1 MHNTAKKIIP
11 ASAFQLPKLDDLVA
25 RLQLS
30 PETGHIWLDGK
41 RMFMLH
47 LSAFSALRRELIES
61 LGIDHARG
69 LLTRMGYLAGS
80 RDAEIVTTLR
90 KEETVLDA
98 FYVGPQLHAVEGLVR
113 AEPVVVEVDVARGR
127 FYAEFLWWDSVE
139 DAAHL
144 ADYGLAADPV
154 CWMQIGYASG
164 YSSAFFGRRV
174 IFREVE
180 CAAMG
185 HAACRIIGKPMDEWD
200 DVREDLR
207 FFDAQP
213 FANRKLISL
222 APSKSAETA
231 RSDDAPPH
239 VAEDG
244 EIPPKS
250 RYKGRELIG
259 VSSAFNSVC
268 HMIERV
274 ASTCTPVLLLGETG
288 VGKEIFAQTL
298 HSVSPRS
305 DKPFIAV
312 NCAAIPE
319 QLIEADLFGVE
330 KGAFTGATAC
340 RPGRFELANDGSLFL
355 DEIGCLSLAAQSKL
369 LRVLQ
374 EGEVERVGGTK
385 SRHLNVRIIAATN
398 IDLEAAVARGEFR
411 QDLLFRLNV
420 FPIAIPP
427 LRERRE
433 DIPVLAEYFV
443 RRYCGIHNQ
452 QRTGFTERALEA
464 LLSYAWPGNVREI
477 ENVVERAIIL
487 SSEGG
492 AMDISHLPPAV
503 AGRGASQFV
512 PGRAGPTPTLAS
524 ASALAT
530 TGARKSATAVTLVT
544 PAIPFN
550 QMSAEDLQEIL
561 TRYRWNLSAAAKA
574 LNITRAQI
582 AYRMKKLG
590 LDASPVGITH
600 VTA

>member
-1 MHNTAKKIIP
+1 MHTAAKKIIP
-11 ASAFQLPKLDDLVA
+11 TPNFQLTKLDDLVA
-25 RLQLS
+25 RLRLS

-80 RDAEIVTTLR
+80 RDAEIVATLR
-90 KEETVLDA
+90 KEGAELDA
-98 FYVGPQLHAVEGLVR
+98 FYVGPQLHSIEGVVR
-113 AEPVVVEVDVARGR
+113 AEPVAVEIDVARGR

-139 DAAHL
+139 DAAHQ

-164 YSSAFFGRRV
+164 YSSVFFGRRV

-185 HAACRIIGKPMDEWD
+185 HEACRIVGKPMDEWD
-200 DVREDLR
+200 DVRQDLR

-213 FANRKLISL
+213 FANRKLVSL
-222 APSKSAETA
+222 ASSQPTEPTQAEDA
-231 RSDDAPPH
+231 SIDVSEDNAPPQ
-239 VAEDG
+239 
-244 EIPPKS
+244 KS

-259 VSSAFNSVC
+259 ISGAFNSVC

-274 ASTCTPVLLLGETG
+274 ARTCTPVLLLGETG

-298 HSVSPRS
+298 HSVSPRG
-305 DKPFIAV
+305 DQPFVAV

-340 RPGRFELANDGSLFL
+340 RPGRFELADGGSLFL

-398 IDLEAAVARGEFR
+398 VDLEAAVARGEFR

-433 DIPVLAEYFV
+433 DIPVLADYFL

-503 AGRGASQFV
+503 AGRGANQLMADK
-512 PGRAGPTPTLAS
+512 AGPVAAMTS
-524 ASALAT
+524 ASAFAT
-530 TGARKSATAVTLVT
+530 AGARKPVAAVTLAT
-544 PAIPFN
+544 PAMPFN

-582 AYRMKKLG
+582 AYRVKKLG
-590 LDASPVGITH
+590 LDASPVGIVHATD
-600 VTA
+600 